1 MTLGPHAATVVWDNR
16 LSEYDFGP
24 GHPLAP
30 VRVQLAMRLALDL
43 GLLAGPDLTLAG
55 QIEPAADDLLERVH
69 DRAYIEAVRKASADA
84 TAIDLER
91 GLGTPDDPIFPGM
104 HEAAARVCAATLT
117 AARSV
122 WRGQSAHSVNI
133 AGGLHHAMRG
143 AAEGFCIYNDVAVAI
158 ADLLE
163 AGATRVAYVDVD
175 AHHGD
180 GVQSIFWDDPRV
192 LTISIHESPAT
203 LFPGTGWPTE
213 TGGPAAPGSAV
224 NIALPAGTGDQGW
237 LRAFHAVVPQILEA
251 FGPEIIVSQHGV
263 DSHAEDPLTNLA
275 MSIDGQRMAAEA
287 LHRWAHAYAGGR
299 WVALGGGGYDW
310 VNVCPRAW
318 AHLIGIVSGQPVDPQ
333 SAVPESFREFVSTTV
348 GVTAPTR
355 MTDGRDPWPTHFD
368 AGFHPE
374 DPIDRAVLA
383 TRNAV
388 FPHWGLIVE
397 EQNWL

>member
-348 GVTAPTR
+348 GDTAPTR